1 MLDLRENAKIYR
13 KKPHVQRSKAMI
25 WHLFANDSQGSARR
39 RPRLQISIRKE
50 CSAKWISR
58 GNEGKFTKFVG
69 VPVGWEAGV
78 EEDGGGEGEQSGWC
92 SVSLYRALVR
102 ACALLLGQI
111 TFIPIQASRAKVSLF
126 SAQKPGMWMGLAH
139 SAL

>member
-1 MLDLRENAKIYR
+1 
-13 KKPHVQRSKAMI
+13 
-25 WHLFANDSQGSARR
+25 
-39 RPRLQISIRKE
+39 
-50 CSAKWISR
+50 
-58 GNEGKFTKFVG
+58 VG

-126 SAQKPGMWMGLAH
+126 SAQKPGMWMGLVH
-139 SAL
+139 LRSPRISFSRDFLFFIFIFTRFFKKYTGDSEICKSRLDTI